1 MLCFGA
7 FRVTVQRMSESGGNG
22 IFNELKR
29 RNVFRV
35 AIAYVVVTW
44 LLLQVVDILVP
55 MLTLPEWV
63 GRLVFL
69 LLIIGFPI
77 ALLFAWAFELTPEG
91 VKLEKNVDRSESITN
106 VTGRKLDRTIIAVLV
121 VALAAAVYI
130 NFQEDQEPASL
141 ADVTEQVSSDAAVAV
156 LATADKPSIAVL
168 PFANRSANES
178 DEFFVDGMHDDLL
191 TQLAKISGL
200 KVISRTSV
208 LQYRDTEK
216 SMKVI
221 GEELGAKALLE
232 GGVQRAGDR
241 IRINVQLIDANTD
254 EHLWAETYNRELTTD
269 NIFEIQEEI
278 SLEIAD
284 ALHAALSPDEQKRIS
299 DRPTDSIAA
308 YEAYLFGRQRLATR
322 NTDAIVEAIDYFK
335 IAVKED
341 ENFADAIGS
350 LVEAYLIQING
361 GTLSLEAALT
371 EIRPLVAK
379 LTALNQES
387 GIVYN
392 AMGGL
397 AEYQGD
403 IELAET
409 YYRKAIEVSPGY
421 TTAYV
426 WLALLLSNFT
436 GDFEGAAQLY
446 QTAADLDPMATLPRY
461 NLATQ
466 LSTLG
471 LRDEA
476 MAEIRKGI
484 EIDPSVATTYAF
496 GGWLLS
502 TSFGRIADGLA
513 WVQQGA
519 ALDRTNIGIVP
530 NLYLALGDFAQA
542 RLWRESHDV
551 FNPGTSWGGEQHIA
565 LLQYEGKTQEAAE
578 VAIGLLDR
586 PRDTAYFPDVLR
598 AIRDHFLNVER
609 EGDAIEAYRRIYP
622 ELLLEI
628 PNVNRSNFQA
638 AVDLVLLLQE
648 AGQTANASALA
659 ERTFP
664 VLDDTPVFATF
675 GKFLLEVEL
684 HAIRGDRDKA
694 LDTLSA
700 IVDSGWTAYVSPNNR
715 NLASLAND
723 PEYLRLMGV
732 IRGRVDTE
740 RAKVRDMEANGLLAR
755 TPDDLA
761 NIQFELG
768 L

>member
-1 MLCFGA
+1 
-7 FRVTVQRMSESGGNG
+7 MSGTGGNG
-22 IFNELKR
+22 IISELRR

-63 GRLVFL
+63 GRLVLL

-91 VKLEKNVDRSESITN
+91 VKLEKNVDRSASITHA
-106 VTGRKLDRTIIAVLV
+106 TGRKLDRTIIGVLV
-121 VALAAAVYI
+121 VALAAAIFI
-130 NFQEDQEPASL
+130 NVQDDPEPEPATAS
-141 ADVTEQVSSDAAVAV
+141 TEQVSSDEVPEV
-156 LATADKPSIAVL
+156 TATSEKPSIAVL
-168 PFANRSANES
+168 PFANRSANQS

-208 LQYRDTEK
+208 LQYRDTQK
-216 SMKVI
+216 SMKII
-221 GEELGAKALLE
+221 GDELGVKALLE

-241 IRINVQLIDANTD
+241 IRINVQLIDSRTD
-254 EHLWAETYNRELTTD
+254 EHLWAETYNRELTAD

-278 SLEIAD
+278 SLEIAG
-284 ALHAALSPDEQKRIS
+284 ALHAALSPDEKKRIS
-299 DRPTDSIAA
+299 GRATDSMAA
-308 YEAYLFGRQRLATR
+308 YEAYLIGRQRLATR
-322 NTDAIVEAIDYFK
+322 NADAVEESIDYFK
-335 IAVKED
+335 IAVEQDED
-341 ENFADAIGS
+341 FADAIGS
-350 LVEAYLIQING
+350 LAEAYLIRVNN
-361 GTLSLEAALT
+361 GTLSLEEMLI
-371 EIRPLVAK
+371 EVRPLAAK
-379 LTALNQES
+379 LRVLNQEN
-387 GIVYN
+387 GITYN
-392 AMGGL
+392 ALGGY

-403 IELAET
+403 IELAEA

-436 GDFEGAAQLY
+436 GDFEEAAHLY

-484 EIDPSVATTYAF
+484 EIDPSVATTYSF
-496 GGWLLS
+496 GGWLIS

-513 WVQQGA
+513 WAQQGA
-519 ALDRTNIGIVP
+519 ALDKTNIGAVP
-530 NLYLALGDFAQA
+530 GLYLALGDFESA
-542 RLWRESHDV
+542 RLWRDSYNA
-551 FNPGTSWGGEQHIA
+551 FNPGTSWAGEQHIA

-586 PRDTAYFPDVLR
+586 PRDTAFFPDILR
-598 AIRDHFLNVER
+598 SIRDHFLNVER
-609 EGDAIEAYRRIYP
+609 EADAIEAYRSIYP
-622 ELLLEI
+622 ELLLET

-648 AGQTANASALA
+648 AGEMADASVLA

-664 VLDDTPVFATF
+664 VLDETPVFATF
-675 GKFLLEVEL
+675 GKFLRGVEL
-684 HAIRGDRDKA
+684 HAILGDRDKA
-694 LDTLSA
+694 IEVLST

-723 PEYLRLMGV
+723 PEYQRLMEV
-732 IRGRVDTE
+732 IRQRTGAE
-740 RAKVRDMEANGLLAR
+740 RAKVRDMEEKGLLAR

-761 NIQFELG
+761 NVEFELG

>member
-1 MLCFGA
+1 
-7 FRVTVQRMSESGGNG
+7 MSESGGTG
-22 IFNELKR
+22 FFHELKR

-63 GRLVFL
+63 GRLIL
-69 LLIIGFPI
+69 LLLLVGFPM

-91 VKLEKNVDRSESITN
+91 VKLEKNVDRSESITH
-106 VTGRKLDRTIIAVLV
+106 VTGRKIDRTIIGVLV
-121 VALAAAVYI
+121 VALAAAVYL
-130 NFQEDQEPASL
+130 NLKKDPEPASEP
-141 ADVTEQVSSDAAVAV
+141 A
-156 LATADKPSIAVL
+156 ATAQASAAFEVTTTAGKPSIAVL

-178 DEFFVDGMHDDLL
+178 DAFFVDGMHDDLL

-221 GEELGAKALLE
+221 GDELGAKALLE

-278 SLEIAD
+278 SLEIAN

-299 DRPTDSIAA
+299 DRSTDSIAA
-308 YEAYLFGRQRLATR
+308 YEAYLLGRQRMATR
-322 NTDAIVEAIDYFK
+322 NADAVEESIGYFK

-350 LVEAYLIQING
+350 MAEAYLIQINN
-361 GTLSLEAALT
+361 GTLSLEDALT
-371 EIRPLVAK
+371 GVRPLVAK
-379 LTALNQES
+379 LEALKQES

-397 AEYQGD
+397 AEYEGD
-403 IELAET
+403 IELAEA

-436 GDFEGAAQLY
+436 GDFEEAARLY
-446 QTAADLDPMATLPRY
+446 QIAADLDPMATLPRY

-484 EIDPSVATTYAF
+484 EIDPTVAQSYSF

-502 TSFGRIADGLA
+502 VSFGRIADGLA
-513 WVQQGA
+513 WAQKGGA
-519 ALDRTNIGIVP
+519 TDKTNIGAVAGHF
-530 NLYLALGDFAQA
+530 LQLGDFESA
-542 RLWRESHDV
+542 RLWRDYYV
-551 FNPGTSWGGEQHIA
+551 AFNPGTSWAGEQHIA
-565 LLQYEGKTQEAAE
+565 LLQNEGKTEEAAE
-578 VAIGLLDR
+578 VALDLLDR
-586 PRDTAYFPDVLR
+586 PRDTAYFPAVLR

-609 EGDAIEAYRRIYP
+609 EDDAIEAYRRIFP
-622 ELLLEI
+622 ELLLET
-628 PNVNRSNFQA
+628 PDVNRSNLQA
-638 AVDLVLLLQE
+638 AVDLVLLLQKTGE
-648 AGQTANASALA
+648 TADASVLA

-664 VLDDTPVFATF
+664 VLADTPVFAAF
-675 GKFLLEVEL
+675 GRFLLEVEL
-684 HAIRGDRDKA
+684 HAILGERDKA
-694 LDTLSA
+694 IAALSDV
-700 IVDSGWTAYVSPNNR
+700 VDSGLTAYVNPNNR
-715 NLASLAND
+715 NLASIAND
-723 PEYLRLMGV
+723 PEYLRLMAV
-732 IRGRVDTE
+732 VRGRVDAE
-740 RAKVRDMEANGLLAR
+740 RAKVREMEVKGLLAR
-755 TPDDLA
+755 TPDELGKVR
-761 NIQFELG
+761 FELG

>member
-1 MLCFGA
+1 MA
-7 FRVTVQRMSESGGNG
+7 ESGGNG
-22 IFNELKR
+22 IIGELRR

-35 AIAYVVVTW
+35 AIAYVIVTW

-63 GRLVFL
+63 GRLILL
-69 LLIIGFPI
+69 LLIVGFPI
-77 ALLFAWAFELTPEG
+77 ALLFAWAFEMTPEG
-91 VKLEKNVDRSESITN
+91 VKLEKNVDRSASITH
-106 VTGRKLDRTIIAVLV
+106 VTGRKLDRTIIGVLV
-121 VALAAAVYI
+121 VALAAAIYV
-130 NFQEDQEPASL
+130 NFQDDPEPVPATAS
-141 ADVTEQVSSDAAVAV
+141 TEQVSSDEVPDV
-156 LATADKPSIAVL
+156 TATPEKPSIAVL
-168 PFANRSANES
+168 PFANRSANQG

-216 SMKVI
+216 SMKII

-241 IRINVQLIDANTD
+241 IRINVQLIDSRTD
-254 EHLWAETYNRELTTD
+254 EHLWAETYNRELTAD

-278 SLEIAD
+278 SLEIAG
-284 ALHAALSPDEQKRIS
+284 ALHAALSPDEKKRIS
-299 DRPTDSIAA
+299 GRATDSMAA
-308 YEAYLFGRQRLATR
+308 YEAYLIGRQRLATR
-322 NTDAIVEAIDYFK
+322 NADAVEESIDYFK
-335 IAVKED
+335 IAVEQD

-350 LVEAYLIQING
+350 MAEAYLIQVNN
-361 GTLSLEAALT
+361 GTLSLEEMLI
-371 EIRPLVAK
+371 EVRPLAAK
-379 LTALNQES
+379 LKVLNQEN
-387 GIVYN
+387 GITYN
-392 AMGGL
+392 ALGGY

-403 IELAET
+403 IELAEA

-436 GDFEGAAQLY
+436 GDFEGAARLY
-446 QTAADLDPMATLPRY
+446 QTAVDLDPMATLPRY

-496 GGWLLS
+496 GGWLIS
-502 TSFGRIADGLA
+502 TSFSRIADGLA
-513 WVQQGA
+513 WAQQGA
-519 ALDRTNIGIVP
+519 AMDKTNIGAIP
-530 NLYLALGDFAQA
+530 GLYLQLGDFEAA
-542 RLWRESHDV
+542 RLWRDSYNA
-551 FNPGTSWGGEQHIA
+551 FNPGTSWAGEQHIA

-586 PRDTAYFPDVLR
+586 PRDTAFFPDILR
-598 AIRDHFLNVER
+598 SIRDHFLNVER
-609 EGDAIEAYRRIYP
+609 EADAIEAYRSIYP
-622 ELLLEI
+622 ELLLET

-648 AGQTANASALA
+648 AGEMADASVLA

-664 VLDDTPVFATF
+664 ILDETPVFATF
-675 GKFLLEVEL
+675 GKFLRGVEL
-684 HAIRGDRDKA
+684 HAILGDRDKA
-694 LDTLSA
+694 IDVLAT

-723 PEYLRLMGV
+723 PEYQRLMEV
-732 IRGRVDTE
+732 IRQRTDAE
-740 RAKVRDMEANGLLAR
+740 RAKVRDMEEKGLLAR
-755 TPDDLA
+755 TPDDLV
-761 NIQFELG
+761 NVEFELG

>member
-1 MLCFGA
+1 
-7 FRVTVQRMSESGGNG
+7 MSESGGQG
-22 IFNELKR
+22 FFHELKR

-63 GRLVFL
+63 GRLIL
-69 LLIIGFPI
+69 LLLLVGFPI
-77 ALLFAWAFELTPEG
+77 ALIFAWAFEMTPEG
-91 VKLEKNVDRSESITN
+91 VKLEKNVDRSESITH
-106 VTGRKLDRTIIAVLV
+106 VTGRKIDRTIIGVLV
-121 VALAAAVYI
+121 VALAAAVYL
-130 NFQEDQEPASL
+130 NFKEDPIPASEPA
-141 ADVTEQVSSDAAVAV
+141 ATEQDDAAFEVT
-156 LATADKPSIAVL
+156 ATTVKPSIAVL

-178 DEFFVDGMHDDLL
+178 DAFFVDGMHDDLL

-221 GEELGAKALLE
+221 GDELGAKALLE

-241 IRINVQLIDANTD
+241 IRINVQLIDSDTD
-254 EHLWAETYNRELTTD
+254 EHLWAETYNRDLTAD

-278 SLEIAD
+278 SLEIAN

-308 YEAYLFGRQRLATR
+308 YEAYLLGRQRMATR
-322 NTDAIVEAIDYFK
+322 NADAVEESIGYFK

-350 LVEAYLIQING
+350 MAEAYLIQINN
-361 GTLSLEAALT
+361 GTLSLEDALT
-371 EIRPLVAK
+371 GVRPLVAK
-379 LTALNQES
+379 LEALKQES

-397 AEYQGD
+397 AEYEGD
-403 IELAET
+403 IELAEA

-436 GDFEGAAQLY
+436 GDFEEAAQLY

-484 EIDPSVATTYAF
+484 EIDPNRRAVLLVRRMVVDGKLWPYRRRTGMGAERRRDRQDQYQRRRRALPPAWRFRIGTT
-496 GGWLLS
+496 L
-502 TSFGRIADGLA
+502 
-513 WVQQGA
+513 
-519 ALDRTNIGIVP
+519 
-530 NLYLALGDFAQA
+530 A
-542 RLWRESHDV
+542 RLLRR
-551 FNPGTSWGGEQHIA
+551 
-565 LLQYEGKTQEAAE
+565 LQSRYQLG
-578 VAIGLLDR
+578 R
-586 PRDTAYFPDVLR
+586 R
-598 AIRDHFLNVER
+598 AT
-609 EGDAIEAYRRIYP
+609 YR
-622 ELLLEI
+622 
-628 PNVNRSNFQA
+628 V
-638 AVDLVLLLQE
+638 
-648 AGQTANASALA
+648 
-659 ERTFP
+659 
-664 VLDDTPVFATF
+664 
-675 GKFLLEVEL
+675 
-684 HAIRGDRDKA
+684 
-694 LDTLSA
+694 
-700 IVDSGWTAYVSPNNR
+700 
-715 NLASLAND
+715 ASL
-723 PEYLRLMGV
+723 
-732 IRGRVDTE
+732 
-740 RAKVRDMEANGLLAR
+740 
-755 TPDDLA
+755 
-761 NIQFELG
+761 
-768 L
+768 

>member
-1 MLCFGA
+1 
-7 FRVTVQRMSESGGNG
+7 MSESDGHG
-22 IFNELKR
+22 IFHELKR

-77 ALLFAWAFELTPEG
+77 ALLFAWAFEMTPEG
-91 VKLEKNVDRSESITN
+91 VKLEKNVDRSASITHA
-106 VTGRKLDRTIIAVLV
+106 TGRKLDRTIIGVLV
-121 VALAAAVYI
+121 VALAAAVYV
-130 NFQEDQEPASL
+130 NFQDEPELVPVTASTEWVS
-141 ADVTEQVSSDAAVAV
+141 DDEVPEVT
-156 LATADKPSIAVL
+156 ATSDKPSIAVL
-168 PFANRSANES
+168 PFANRSANQS

-221 GEELGAKALLE
+221 GDELGAKALLE

-241 IRINVQLIDANTD
+241 IRINVQLIDASTD
-254 EHLWAETYNRELTTD
+254 EHLWAETYNRELTAD
-269 NIFEIQEEI
+269 NIFEIQEEM
-278 SLEIAD
+278 SLEIAG

-299 DRPTDSIAA
+299 DRATDSMAA

-322 NTDAIVEAIDYFK
+322 NTDAIEEAIDYFK
-335 IAVKED
+335 VAVRED

-350 LVEAYLIQING
+350 LVEAYFIQVNG
-361 GTLSLEAALT
+361 GSLPLEEALT
-371 EIRPLVAK
+371 KARPLVAK
-379 LTALNQES
+379 LKELNQES

-392 AMGGL
+392 AIGGL
-397 AEYQGD
+397 AEYEGD
-403 IELAET
+403 IELAEA

-466 LSTLG
+466 LSSLG

-476 MAEIRKGI
+476 LAEIRKGI
-484 EIDPSVATTYAF
+484 EIDPTVATTYTF

-502 TSFGRIADGLA
+502 SSFGRLAEGLA
-513 WVQQGA
+513 WSQQGA
-519 ALDRTNIGIVP
+519 ALDRVNVGSVP
-530 NLYLALGDFAQA
+530 THYLALGDFATA
-542 RLWRESHDV
+542 RIWRESHNE
-551 FNPGTSWGGEQHIA
+551 FNPGTSWGGEQSIA

-578 VAIGLLDR
+578 VAIGYLDQ
-586 PRDTAYFPDVLR
+586 PRDTTYFPDVLR

-609 EGDAIEAYRRIYP
+609 EDDAIEAYRSIYP
-622 ELLLEI
+622 ELLLET

-638 AVDLVLLLQE
+638 AVDLVLLLRA
-648 AGQTANASALA
+648 AGETANASVLA

-684 HAIRGDRDKA
+684 HTILGDRDKA
-694 LDTLSA
+694 IDVLST

-715 NLASLAND
+715 NLASIAND
-723 PEYLRLMGV
+723 REYLRLMEV
-732 IRGRVDTE
+732 VRVRVDAE
-740 RAKVRDMEANGLLAR
+740 RAKVREMEENGLLAR
-755 TPDDLA
+755 TPDDL
-761 NIQFELG
+761 QKVRFELG

>member
-1 MLCFGA
+1 
-7 FRVTVQRMSESGGNG
+7 MSESGGKG
-22 IFNELKR
+22 IISELRR

-55 MLTLPEWV
+55 MLALPEWV
-63 GRLVFL
+63 GRLIFL
-69 LLIIGFPI
+69 LLIVGFPV

-91 VKLEKNVDRSESITN
+91 VKLEKNVDRSASITHA
-106 VTGRKLDRTIIAVLV
+106 TGRRLDRAIIGVLV
-121 VALAAAVYI
+121 VALAAAVYA
-130 NFQEDQEPASL
+130 NFQDDPKPVPAT
-141 ADVTEQVSSDAAVAV
+141 ANTEQVSSDDAIEVS
-156 LATADKPSIAVL
+156 ATSDKPSIAVL
-168 PFANRSANES
+168 PFANRSANQS

-221 GEELGAKALLE
+221 GDELGVKALLE

-241 IRINVQLIDANTD
+241 IRINVQLIDASTD
-254 EHLWAETYNRELTTD
+254 EHLWAETYNRELTAD
-269 NIFEIQEEI
+269 NIFEIQGEM
-278 SLEIAD
+278 SLEIAN
-284 ALHAALSPDEQKRIS
+284 ALHAALSPDEQQRIS

-322 NTDAIVEAIDYFK
+322 NGDAVEEAIDYFK
-335 IAVKED
+335 IAVEQD
-341 ENFADAIGS
+341 EGFADAIGS
-350 LVEAYLIQING
+350 MAEAYMVQVNA
-361 GTLSLEAALT
+361 GTLSLEDMLQKVG
-371 EIRPLVAK
+371 PLAAK
-379 LTALNQES
+379 LEELNQES

-392 AMGGL
+392 ALGGF

-403 IELAET
+403 VELAEA

-421 TTAYV
+421 TTGYV

-436 GDFEGAAQLY
+436 GDFEEAAQLY
-446 QTAADLDPMATLPRY
+446 QKAADLDPMATLPRY

-466 LSTLG
+466 LSSLG

-476 MAEIRKGI
+476 MAEIKKGI
-484 EIDPSVATTYAF
+484 EIDPSVATTYSF

-502 TSFGRIADGLA
+502 SSFGRIAEGLA
-513 WVQQGA
+513 WAQQGA
-519 ALDRTNIGIVP
+519 ALDPANLGVVP
-530 NLYLALGDFAQA
+530 AFYMSLGDFATA
-542 RLWRESHDV
+542 RIWRESYKDS
-551 FNPGTSWGGEQHIA
+551 NPGTSWGGEQQIA

-578 VAIGLLDR
+578 DATRYLDQ
-586 PRDTAYFPDVLR
+586 PRDTAFFPDVLR

-609 EGDAIEAYRRIYP
+609 EADAIEVYRSIYP
-622 ELLLEI
+622 ELLLES
-628 PNVNRSNFQA
+628 PNVNRANLQA
-638 AVDLVLLLQE
+638 AVDLVLLQQQ
-648 AGQTANASALA
+648 AGESTDASVLA

-664 VLDDTPVFATF
+664 VLDEAPVFSPF

-684 HAIRGDRDKA
+684 HAILGDRDKA
-694 LDTLSA
+694 IDVLST
-700 IVDSGWTAYVSPNNR
+700 IVDSGWTAYVNPNNR
-715 NLASLAND
+715 NLAGIAND
-723 PEYLRLMGV
+723 PDYLRLMEV
-732 IRGRVDTE
+732 IRHRVDAE
-740 RAKVRDMEANGLLAR
+740 LAKVRAMEEQGLLAR
-755 TPDDLA
+755 TPADLA

>member
-1 MLCFGA
+1 
-7 FRVTVQRMSESGGNG
+7 MSESGGSG

-63 GRLVFL
+63 GRLVL
-69 LLIIGFPI
+69 LLLLIGFPI
-77 ALLFAWAFELTPEG
+77 AMLFAWAFELTPEG
-91 VKLEKNVDRSESITN
+91 VKLEKNVDRSQSITN
-106 VTGRKLDRTIIAVLV
+106 VTGRKLDRTIIGVLV
-121 VALAAAVYI
+121 VALIAAVYA
-130 NFQEDQEPASL
+130 NFRDDPEPVPAA
-141 ADVTEQVSSDAAVAV
+141 ADTEQVSSEDEFEVT
-156 LATADKPSIAVL
+156 ATADKPSIAVL
-168 PFANRSANES
+168 PFANRSANQD

-208 LQYRDTEK
+208 LQYRGTEK

-221 GEELGAKALLE
+221 GDELGVKALLE

-241 IRINVQLIDANTD
+241 IRINVQLIDSTTD
-254 EHLWAETYNRELTTD
+254 EHLWAETYNRELTAD

-278 SLEIAD
+278 SLEIAG
-284 ALHAALSPDEQKRIS
+284 ALHAALSPDEQRRIS
-299 DRPTDSIAA
+299 DRPTDSITA

-322 NTDAIVEAIDYFK
+322 NTDAVAEAIDYFK
-335 IAVKED
+335 IAVEQD

-350 LVEAYLIQING
+350 MAEAYLIQVNN
-361 GTLSLEAALT
+361 GTLSLEDMLV
-371 EIRPLVAK
+371 EVRPLVAK
-379 LTALNQES
+379 LEELNQES
-387 GIVYN
+387 GITYN
-392 AMGGL
+392 ALGGL

-403 IELAET
+403 IELAEA

-421 TTAYV
+421 TTGYV

-436 GDFEGAAQLY
+436 GDFEEAARLY
-446 QTAADLDPMATLPRY
+446 QTASDLDPMATLPRY

-466 LSTLG
+466 LSSLG

-502 TSFGRIADGLA
+502 TSFGRIAEGLA
-513 WVQQGA
+513 WAQKGA
-519 ALDRTNIGIVP
+519 ALDRTNIGVVP
-530 NLYLALGDFAQA
+530 AHYLALGDFAPA
-542 RLWRESHDV
+542 RLWRESYNE
-551 FNPGTSWGGEQHIA
+551 FNPGTSWGGEQHIK
-565 LLQYEGKTQEAAE
+565 LLQYEGKDQEAAE

-586 PRDTAYFPDVLR
+586 PRDTAFFPDVLR
-598 AIRDHFLNVER
+598 AIRDYFMKVER
-609 EGDAIEAYRRIYP
+609 EDDAVEAYRRIYP
-622 ELLLEI
+622 ELLLET
-628 PNVNRSNFQA
+628 PDVNRSNFQA

-648 AGQTANASALA
+648 AGETAEASVLA
-659 ERTFP
+659 DRTFP
-664 VLDDTPVFATF
+664 VLDDTPVFAAF
-675 GKFLLEVEL
+675 GKFLREVEL
-684 HAIRGDRDKA
+684 HAILGDHDKA
-694 LDTLSA
+694 IEVLST

-715 NLASLAND
+715 NLASIAND
-723 PEYLRLMGV
+723 PEYLRLMDV
-732 IRGRVDTE
+732 IRQRTDAE
-740 RAKVRDMEANGLLAR
+740 RAKVREMEENGLLAR
-755 TPDDLA
+755 TPEDLA